1 LLAAHNDG
9 WRTPAGTFPAPQW
22 TIELAGEAR
31 TLLVLWL
38 GPNWLGGR
46 EGSGSARDN
55 RLRDLST
62 TARLALLDIL
72 GVAEPPSYALLWGRA
87 SRVER
92 AARAHGPAHRAS
104 MS

>member
-1 LLAAHNDG
+1 MLAAHNDG

-22 TIELAGEAR
+22 TIELAGETG

-72 GVAEPPSYALLWGRA
+72 GVADPPSYALLWAGPRVSSGRLELTA
-87 SRVER
+87 LRT
-92 AARAHGPAHRAS
+92 ARR
-104 MS
+104 